1 MITVTTLGQR
11 TEQALGCFVVKTPDP
26 TLQWVTDLA
35 FRRIV
40 PTFLKLGVL
49 E

>member
-1 MITVTTLGQR
+1 MITITTLGQR

-26 TLQWVTDLA
+26 ILQWVTDLA